1 MKNIIT
7 TLFLVLSTSTFA
19 GETLKDNFCVP
30 RVDSKRYIQNDFHAA
45 YPKTVK
51 FECTYECMANGRV
64 ELVTGPMTVQ
74 VTSIDSDARDVVCQG
89 VKVKK
94 VSWGYDFDGV
104 EPFYAYL
111 TGIKQIKA
119 FAFNNV
125 NRNNKIEKQLLEDLK
140 MSLNKVISAYIMT
153 RVPHFTEAALT
164 LDQIAKELPA
174 STKTLDK
181 YIDMVV
187 KQNGKVAFDSTAQ
200 SLVLMNVSSNAAWR
214 VPTHLF
220 K

>member
-1 MKNIIT
+1 M
-7 TLFLVLSTSTFA
+7 A
-19 GETLKDNFCVP
+19 
-30 RVDSKRYIQNDFHAA
+30 RVDSKRYLQNDFHAA

-51 FECTYECMANGRV
+51 FECTYECMANSRV
-64 ELVTGPMTVQ
+64 ELVTGPMSVQ
-74 VTSIDSDARDVVCQG
+74 VTSMDSDAKDVVCQG

-104 EPFYAYL
+104 EPFYAYQ

-119 FAFNNV
+119 FAFANV
-125 NRNNKIEKQLLEDLK
+125 NRNNKNEKQLLEDLK
-140 MSLNKVISAYIMT
+140 INLNKVIGAYVMT
-153 RVPHFTEAALT
+153 KVPYFVDAAMI

-181 YIDMVV
+181 YMDILV
-187 KQNGKVAFDSTAQ
+187 KQNGKIAFDATAQ
-200 SLVLMNVSSNAAWR
+200 SMVLMNVSSNAAWR
-214 VPTHLF
+214 VPSHLF

>member
-1 MKNIIT
+1 MKNFIT
-7 TLFLVLSTSTFA
+7 TLFLVLSTSAFA
-19 GETLKDNFCVP
+19 GETLKDNFCLP

-74 VTSIDSDARDVVCQG
+74 VTSMDSDAKDVVCQG

-104 EPFYAYL
+104 EAFYAYQ

-119 FAFNNV
+119 FAFANV

-140 MSLNKVISAYIMT
+140 MNLNKVIAAYIMT
-153 RVPHFTEAALT
+153 RVPHFTEAALI
-164 LDQIAKELPA
+164 LDSIAKELPA

-181 YIDMVV
+181 YTDIVV
-187 KQNGKVAFDSTAQ
+187 KQNGKIAFDSTAE